1 MHVVRLLEKVY
12 PPPGLE
18 LDVGEVATGAGGGV
32 VLEHVALGTQQT
44 VPAISLLYV
53 NIFHLLYSQF
63 QFSTG
68 CVPTCHNARVIE
80 YCLQTRFSSCPQ
92 YLIQ

>member
-32 VLEHVALGTQQT
+32 VLEHVALGAQQT

-53 NIFHLLYSQF
+53 NIFHLYIPNSNPSLGVSLPA
-63 QFSTG
+63 TMLG
-68 CVPTCHNARVIE
+68 
-80 YCLQTRFSSCPQ
+80 
-92 YLIQ
+92 